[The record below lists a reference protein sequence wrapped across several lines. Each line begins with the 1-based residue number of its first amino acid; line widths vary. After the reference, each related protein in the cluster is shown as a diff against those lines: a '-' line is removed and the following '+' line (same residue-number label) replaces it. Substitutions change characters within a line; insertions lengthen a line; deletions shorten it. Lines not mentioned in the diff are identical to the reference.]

1 MPKIVDAALQRRQI
15 CEAARRVFARRGV
28 AGTGLTHVAKAAG
41 MGRSSLYHYYPDKDA
56 LVRDLLRDVLAEEEA
71 LFAEVA
77 RGEGAPLERIE
88 ALTRRMLALFEP
100 WAAAAR
106 LVTDLRSHQRARFR
120 SFFRRIRA
128 HLAEAIVQGQRLGE
142 IDRRVDPLLAAATLI
157 GAVDGLLLQFTV
169 EPGAFADDEAL
180 ARELSR
186 CVRKGLTP

>member
-1 MPKIVDAALQRRQI
+1 MPKLVDAAGQRRAI
-15 CEAARRVFARRGV
+15 RSAAREVFARRGLR
-28 AGTGLTHVAKAAG
+28 GTGLAHVAAAAG

-71 LFAEVA
+71 LFADVA
-77 RGEGAPLERIE
+77 QGEGAPLERIE

-106 LVTDLRSHQRARFR
+106 LVMDLRTHQRARFR
-120 SFFRRIRA
+120 AFFRRIRA

-157 GAVDGLLLQFTV
+157 GAVDGLLLQYTV
-169 EPGAFADDEAL
+169 EPGAFADGEVL

-186 CVRKGLTP
+186 CVRKALAP